1 MWPITTNAAGSL
13 SNRPALKNAVLEA
26 GQLLTRPTNNFQI
39 YIGNFLIQKNS
50 KIHKKVKFLA

>member
-39 YIGNFLIQKNS
+39 YIGKFLIQKIAKYIKRWN
-50 KIHKKVKFLA
+50 F